1 MTFGELKRLLRKNG
15 CEVIRE
21 GKNHEIW
28 YSRIT
33 GKQFPIGRH
42 TKEEVPKGTLKSIRE
57 AAGLK

>member
-28 YSRIT
+28 YSPIT
-33 GKQFPIGRH
+33 GEQFPVGRH

>member
-1 MTFGELKRLLRKNG
+1 MTFGELKRLLRKSG

-28 YSRIT
+28 YSPIT
-33 GKQFPIGRH
+33 GEQFPVGRH
-42 TKEEVPKGTLKSIRE
+42 TKEEVPKGTLKSIIE